1 MEAIFTILF
10 ILFLIYLLVTYWPL
24 FLVGLIILIIIL
36 IAVAVSRS
44 REQTVKYEELTENV
58 NYKIGAEV
66 GSLFYYE
73 VKDYCYKHH
82 MTISDLIRKS
92 VRAYMNSNK

>member
-1 MEAIFTILF
+1 MFG
-10 ILFLIYLLVTYWPL
+10 LIM
-24 FLVGLIILIIIL
+24 FLVVLGFVIQYWSYILAGIIFVVAMVLII
-36 IAVAVSRS
+36 AFAGSRK
-44 REQTVKYEELTENV
+44 RPVQYEELTENA

-82 MTISDLIRKS
+82 MTISDLIRKA
-92 VRAYMNSNK
+92 VKTYMNSNK

>member
-1 MEAIFTILF
+1 MESIFTILF

-24 FLVGLIILIIIL
+24 FLAGLIILIIIL
-36 IAVAVSRS
+36 IAASRS
-44 REQTVKYEELTENV
+44 RKQTVEQKEITETV

-92 VRAYMNSNK
+92 VRAYMDSNK